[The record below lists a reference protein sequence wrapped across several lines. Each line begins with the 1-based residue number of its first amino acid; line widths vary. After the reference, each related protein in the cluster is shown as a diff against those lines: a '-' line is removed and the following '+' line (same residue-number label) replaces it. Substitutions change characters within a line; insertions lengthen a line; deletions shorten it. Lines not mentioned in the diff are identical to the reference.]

1 MPDETTPTAPSD
13 LSTWGDE
20 RQRTIAWRD
29 PHKTALAGLQLSG
42 LQYVKAMAD
51 GSLPGSPISQ
61 LVGILPVSAEAGDVV
76 FRCIADESFYNPV
89 GIVHGSLVC
98 ALLDSATASAVHT
111 LLPAGVGFTTVD
123 IAVSYL
129 RAVHAGEELTTH
141 GWVTKPGSRIC
152 FAEAD
157 VTNAQG
163 KIVAKASSSILVLR
177 AEPGP

>member
-1 MPDETTPTAPSD
+1 MTHEASLDAPSEM
-13 LSTWGDE
+13 STWGDE
-20 RQRTIAWRD
+20 RQRTISWRD
-29 PHKTALAGLQLSG
+29 PQKTAVAGLQLSG

-61 LVGILPVSAEAGDVV
+61 LVGILPVSAEMGDVV

-111 LLPAGVGFTTVD
+111 LLPAGVGFTTVE
-123 IAVSYL
+123 ISVSYL

-152 FAEAD
+152 FADAD
-157 VTNAQG
+157 VTNAAG
-163 KIVAKASSSILVLR
+163 KMVAKASSSILILP
-177 AEPGP
+177 AEPGV